1 MSLSQAIALK
11 QLDASEARIV
21 ALDYV
26 SEAFAEALLDGVDVE
41 AFADAAISAAL
52 RELIAVHGEDR
63 VAEIAQTLPERVRGG
78 EFSSRLRQ

>member
-1 MSLSQAIALK
+1 MSLATAPSLE

-26 SEAFAEALLDGVDVE
+26 SEAFAEAMLDGVDVE
-41 AFADAAISAAL
+41 AFAEAAVSAAL
-52 RELIAVHGEDR
+52 RELIAAHGEDR
-63 VAEIAQTLPERVRGG
+63 VADFVLTLPERVRAG